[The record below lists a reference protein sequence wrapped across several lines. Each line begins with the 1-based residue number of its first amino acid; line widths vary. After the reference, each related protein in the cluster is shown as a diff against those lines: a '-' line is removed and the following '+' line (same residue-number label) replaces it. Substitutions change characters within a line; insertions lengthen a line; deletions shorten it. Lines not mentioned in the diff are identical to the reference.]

1 MSATAHKL
9 TPEIGWTGYCSD
21 LGARRADLDIVHL
34 KQPHDWLD
42 ILRGAAQDYP
52 SLVRKMTRELLSA
65 EGSRAWQQVAVLS
78 FSMGG
83 LTALNVA
90 HEIARLVKP
99 SALNYLAFVSLG
111 CPFGGTG
118 FLRDRMVSR
127 VGLSYIKRL
136 YDKDATL
143 SQFKQLLDFSLMSE
157 LSIMLHSL
165 ENDEM
170 VSEISALL
178 PAEWLYFA
186 SIPEGALP
194 GLRWGTFKL
203 QTGRRWRAHDSLL
216 SNPLAL
222 AYIDGIV
229 DGLLPPLDEALAAWN

>member
-1 MSATAHKL
+1 VSATAHKL
-9 TPEIGWTGYCSD
+9 TPEIGWTGYCGR
-21 LGARRADLDIVHL
+21 LGARRTDLDIVHL

-52 SLVRKMTRELLSA
+52 SLVRKMTRELLAA

-99 SALNYLAFVSLG
+99 TALNYLAFVSFG

-118 FLRDRMVSR
+118 FLRDAMVSR
-127 VGLSYIKRL
+127 FGLSYIRRL

-143 SQFKQLLDFSLMSE
+143 QQFKDLLDFAMNSE

-170 VSEISALL
+170 VSPISALL

-186 SIPEGALP
+186 SIPAGAFP
-194 GLRWGTFKL
+194 GLRWGTFQV
-203 QTGRRWRAHDSLL
+203 QTRRRWRAHDSLL
-216 SNPLAL
+216 SNRLAL

-229 DGLLPPLDEALAAWN
+229 DGLLPPREGAKVAWT